1 MAIQARSKRQ
11 KKLTS
16 SAISYPC
23 AWAQLVE
30 ISFSGPGIKFQNS
43 VFQRQR
49 HVNDVS
55 FAPPLHRQS
64 APAENFEHSLILR
77 EHISL
82 EPGHALL
89 ACDPGEASENE
100 PSYAATAVM
109 LFGNEGEFCPVN
121 VVRWIFGAV
130 TTTPDQ
136 LLSPSVGVVT
146 TSATT
151 RLKSTSVICSS
162 SSSARFFL

>member
-1 MAIQARSKRQ
+1 MAIQERSKRQ

-30 ISFSGPGIKFQNS
+30 ISFSGPGIR
-43 VFQRQR
+43 FQRQR

-64 APAENFEHSLILR
+64 APAENFEHSLILG

-100 PSYAATAVM
+100 PSYAATK
-109 LFGNEGEFCPVN
+109 CCS
-121 VVRWIFGAV
+121 V
-130 TTTPDQ
+130 TK
-136 LLSPSVGVVT
+136 
-146 TSATT
+146 A
-151 RLKSTSVICSS
+151 
-162 SSSARFFL
+162 SSAL